1 MSIQNKKIAILFR
14 TLMGGGGEKILLN
27 LASSLIE
34 RGIDVDIVLSIEKG
48 ELLRDVPKKARIF
61 SLNSSEFNKKIKFLP
76 SSLSSISSLPK
87 LICYLRQNK
96 PDILLA
102 GSHFSNEIAI
112 MAKYLSGSKTIVV
125 VVEQVNLSL
134 HTTQLKKFYTQIIP
148 WTCRVLYPW
157 SNQIIGVSQGVAQD
171 LAQNTGI
178 SPKRIEFI
186 YNPVL
191 NSDIFEKAKNPIDH
205 PFFLP
210 GKPPVILGVGRLDP
224 QKDFSNL
231 INAFAIV
238 QKVTPARLVI
248 LGSGL
253 LKQPLQALVKDL
265 KLEDKVAFL
274 GFVTNP
280 YPYMINSSVFVLSS
294 MWEGLPTV
302 LIEALALK
310 TPIVSTNCPSGPAE
324 ILQQGKYGHLV
335 ESKNPKALANS
346 ILKVLSGD
354 KKAAPSDW
362 LEQFT
367 LDAAT
372 QKNCNIFDK
381 ILI

>member
-1 MSIQNKKIAILFR
+1 
-14 TLMGGGGEKILLN
+14 
-27 LASSLIE
+27 
-34 RGIDVDIVLSIEKG
+34 
-48 ELLRDVPKKARIF
+48 
-61 SLNSSEFNKKIKFLP
+61 
-76 SSLSSISSLPK
+76 
-87 LICYLRQNK
+87 
-96 PDILLA
+96 
-102 GSHFSNEIAI
+102 
-112 MAKYLSGSKTIVV
+112 
-125 VVEQVNLSL
+125 
-134 HTTQLKKFYTQIIP
+134 
-148 WTCRVLYPW
+148 VLYPW

-171 LAQNTGI
+171 LAQITGI
-178 SPKRIEFI
+178 SPKKIEVI

-191 NSDIFEKAKNPIDH
+191 NLDIFEKAKNPVDH

-253 LKQPLQALVKDL
+253 LKRSLQALVKDL
-265 KLEDKVAFL
+265 NLEDKVTFL

-294 MWEGLPTV
+294 IWEGLPTV

-324 ILQQGKYGHLV
+324 ILRQGKYGHLV
-335 ESKNPKALANS
+335 EPKNSKALANS

-367 LDAAT
+367 IDAAT
-372 QKNCNIFDK
+372 QKYCNIFDK
-381 ILI
+381 ILTNS